1 MSKIKNFYI
10 STLGCRLNQAES
22 QDLEAQLIKSGWDKA
37 SNPGDADLIVVNTC
51 VVTKKAERE
60 TRKEIRRLRR
70 ENPRARLVAAGCWVD
85 KINQF
90 GGIEVAG
97 IDNMISNQ
105 GKWKRAKGD
114 VYTSDGVPKGLPPET
129 LARMRCGRGLRGV
142 HCIQVRALIKIQ
154 SGCANSCTYCLPTLI
169 RGPSISIPIKDIVSQ
184 VNQAVDAGAVEV
196 VLTGQ
201 NVSQYNDQGKT
212 WLDLVDRVLSQTDIQ
227 LLRLGS
233 INPTLVE
240 RPNSNLVER
249 LTTSDGVTQSL
260 LRGETSGQLVNL
272 YQGVGKN
279 RLARHLHLSLQSG
292 SNRILKKMNR
302 NYTTDQFRKVV
313 KNLRQ
318 NVDRINI
325 TTDVIVGFP
334 GETKEDFQ
342 KTLDFCK
349 EMKFGKTHVFRYS
362 PRQGTLAFQ
371 KRKEWCRVGSKT
383 KKKRSKMMRRL
394 ERELRRQFWESQ
406 IGKTAVAKIW
416 GTGKG
421 LTDNYI
427 PIELKLEKSL
437 AAPVVKKVKLSTF
450 IHDRGKI
457 TAEL

>member
-90 GGIEVAG
+90 GGIEVEG

-105 GKWKRAKGD
+105 GKWKRAEGD
-114 VYTSDGVPKGLPPET
+114 VYTSDGVPKGL
-129 LARMRCGRGLRGV
+129 LRGV
-142 HCIQVRALIKIQ
+142 HCIQVNGRVLIKIQ
-154 SGCANSCTYCLPTLI
+154 SGCHNQCAYCLPALV
-169 RGPSISIPIKDIVSQ
+169 RGSSISIPIEEIIDK
-184 VNQAVDAGAVEV
+184 VNLAVDVGAVEI

-201 NVSQYNDQGKT
+201 NVSQYNDNGRT
-212 WLDLVDRVLSQTDIQ
+212 WIDLVEKVLTRTDVQ

-240 RPNSNLVER
+240 YQKINYNSGSGTIVEELVC
-249 LTTSDGVTQSL
+249 LFHGSD
-260 LRGETSGQLVNL
+260 RE
-272 YQGVGKN
+272 

-292 SNRILKKMNR
+292 SDRILKMMNR
-302 NYTTDQFRKVV
+302 DYTTAQFSKIV
-313 KNLRQ
+313 KRLRQ
-318 NVDRINI
+318 GIEGINI

-334 GETKEDFQ
+334 GEGEEDFQ
-342 KTLDFCK
+342 KTLNFCRK
-349 EMKFGKTHVFRYS
+349 MKFGQIHIFRYS
-362 PRQGTLAFQ
+362 PRKGTHAFA
-371 KRKEWCRVGSKT
+371 KRKEWGRVDPKV
-383 KKKRSKMMRRL
+383 KKARSKKL
-394 ERELRRQFWESQ
+394 QKIEKKLRHQFWQSQ
-406 IGKTAVAKIW
+406 IGRSAVAKVW
-416 GTGKG
+416 GSGDG
-421 LTDNYI
+421 STDNYI
-427 PIELKLEKSL
+427 PIKINLK
-437 AAPVVKKVKLSTF
+437 KKLTTPIVTKVRLFAGLNFDILKAS
-450 IHDRGKI
+450 ILGP
-457 TAEL
+457 